1 MKNNEYDTLSKRE
14 RQIMDILHRRKEAS
28 VSEVLRDIA
37 DPPSYSSI
45 RALMNIMENKGY
57 IKYRKIGLKYVYSPV
72 VTSQKAVKGEVKRLL
87 KTYFD
92 DSMEKA
98 VAAMI
103 NVNKGSLDEQDFD
116 RLQALIQKARGHE
129 RS

>member
-1 MKNNEYDTLSKRE
+1 MRKTEFTQLSKRE

-28 VSEVLRDIA
+28 VAEVLQDIA

-45 RALMNIMENKGY
+45 RALMNIMANKGY
-57 IKYRKIGLKYVYSPV
+57 IKHRKIGLKYVYSPV
-72 VTSQKAVKGEVKRLL
+72 VASQNAVKGEVKRLL

-98 VAAMI
+98 VAAFI
-103 NVNKGSLDEQDFD
+103 NANKSKLAEEDFERLHSLIEQ
-116 RLQALIQKARGHE
+116 ARTHE
-129 RS
+129 S